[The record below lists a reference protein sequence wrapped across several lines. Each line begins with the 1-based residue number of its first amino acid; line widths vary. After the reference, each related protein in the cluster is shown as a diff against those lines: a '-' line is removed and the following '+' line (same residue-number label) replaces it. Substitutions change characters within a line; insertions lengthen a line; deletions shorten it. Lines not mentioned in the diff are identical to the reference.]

1 MYVQLKVF
9 VTYLSILF
17 QICSCHFING
27 FLRNICTVFSTLC
40 HNTFICSDALPD
52 TSYILADI
60 TLLYLPFYVKIS
72 EDSNKK
78 WVDRLHRLPMKKL
91 SINFLF
97 YFHSLFKRPRA
108 FKARPLLSLTFH
120 LHLHHLHHFNDFSKW
135 LNSLPKGPQK
145 SPKAP
150 PRQLRA

>member
-17 QICSCHFING
+17 QIYSCHSINV
-27 FLRNICTVFSTLC
+27 FLRNICTVFLTLC

-97 YFHSLFKRPRA
+97 HFHSFFFRYNFSGKNLLGSQIIFSTLMTHIFCEVRSIYSLF
-108 FKARPLLSLTFH
+108 T
-120 LHLHHLHHFNDFSKW
+120 
-135 LNSLPKGPQK
+135 
-145 SPKAP
+145 
-150 PRQLRA
+150 